1 MKIFLVFEKVCYVA
15 LAGLELTKYLQH
27 MYTRNK
33 NVRAVEL
40 AQ

>member
-1 MKIFLVFEKVCYVA
+1 MFEKVCYVA
-15 LAGLELTKYLQH
+15 LAGFEFTKYLQH
-27 MYTRNK
+27 MYARNK